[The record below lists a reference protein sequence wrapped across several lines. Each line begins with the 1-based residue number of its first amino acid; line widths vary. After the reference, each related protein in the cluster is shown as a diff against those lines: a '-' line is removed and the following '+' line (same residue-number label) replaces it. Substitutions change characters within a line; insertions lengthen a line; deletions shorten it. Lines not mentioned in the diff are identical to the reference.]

1 MGVKQERNPLGT
13 YANSRRLNIR
23 NLIITFIIVFCVIG
37 AFSYGLY
44 SYMGNSLYSS
54 AQSYARERLESVK
67 GFLIYLDNRVKN
79 GELTKEEAQNIGREY
94 LNGPL
99 LENGYRDITKSKM
112 GFNEYSYV
120 YAFTKDGIAAAHP
133 YYEGKNIWDYQNEDE
148 RYIIREILDEGRYG
162 KTIEYNWKNPGGS
175 TYKAIDYCE
184 YFEPWGWVVG
194 YVGNAEI
201 IYMNK
206 LTNLRNILIVILLL
220 LTPIITLVFQ
230 SLFVANTKK
239 ARFERQFYY
248 LSHFDSLTGLPNR
261 KMLSERLQQRIMN
274 LKDKNQLIAVMILD
288 IDNFKKIN
296 DTLGHKLGDM
306 LLDETSKRI
315 RACINENDII
325 ARQSA
330 DEFIIVLTNIK
341 NIKDSTDI
349 SEKVLESIS
358 SPFNIDNSELFIT
371 ASIGISIYPY
381 NGNEAETL
389 IKNAGTAMYQV
400 KKKERNSYLLYAASM
415 EDDAIAQIEMEC
427 NLRRAL
433 NRNELVLYYQ
443 PLVEIG
449 NGRIIGMEALLRWN
463 KPDSGILP
471 PARFISLAEETG
483 MIVEMGEWVLNTACR
498 QNKEWQNAGYPRIR
512 VAVNISSKQFEQE
525 NFIDTVKNAL
535 STSDLDPCYLELEI
549 TEDVI
554 RNVDKVSIALNKL
567 RELGVKIS
575 LDDFG
580 TGYSSLSH
588 LKKLPIDTLKI
599 DKSFI
604 HDVTEGDK
612 EVAITTAVITMGHNL
627 RLQVLAEGV
636 ETEEQLSILKNY
648 NCDAVQGFY
657 YSKPV
662 APEEFVKLFKNDWKL
677 VENV

>member
-1 MGVKQERNPLGT
+1 
-13 YANSRRLNIR
+13 
-23 NLIITFIIVFCVIG
+23 
-37 AFSYGLY
+37 
-44 SYMGNSLYSS
+44 
-54 AQSYARERLESVK
+54 
-67 GFLIYLDNRVKN
+67 
-79 GELTKEEAQNIGREY
+79 
-94 LNGPL
+94 
-99 LENGYRDITKSKM
+99 
-112 GFNEYSYV
+112 
-120 YAFTKDGIAAAHP
+120 
-133 YYEGKNIWDYQNEDE
+133 
-148 RYIIREILDEGRYG
+148 
-162 KTIEYNWKNPGGS
+162 
-175 TYKAIDYCE
+175 
-184 YFEPWGWVVG
+184 
-194 YVGNAEI
+194 
-201 IYMNK
+201 
-206 LTNLRNILIVILLL
+206 
-220 LTPIITLVFQ
+220 
-230 SLFVANTKK
+230 
-239 ARFERQFYY
+239 
-248 LSHFDSLTGLPNR
+248 
-261 KMLSERLQQRIMN
+261 
-274 LKDKNQLIAVMILD
+274 MILD

-415 EDDAIAQIEMEC
+415 EDDAIAQIEMES